1 MFKNIDYLAKQSL
14 KLFAKNEEV
23 RLSVL
28 LVSLVGTNYVVYVV
42 FGVSIFI

>member
-1 MFKNIDYLAKQSL
+1 MYNNIAFLAKQSL
-14 KLFAKNEEV
+14 KLFAKNEEF

-28 LVSLVGTNYVVYVV
+28 LVSLVFSNYVVYVV